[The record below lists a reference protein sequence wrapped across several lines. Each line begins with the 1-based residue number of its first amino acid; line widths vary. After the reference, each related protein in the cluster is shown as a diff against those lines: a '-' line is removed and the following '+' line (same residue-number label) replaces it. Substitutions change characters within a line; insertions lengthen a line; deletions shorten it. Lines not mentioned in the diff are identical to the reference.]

1 MPRRRAN
8 RLELFWEE
16 TQPGEELGRRWGQ
29 LAGAM
34 HRLCFAIEELH
45 AVADASEVE
54 SVVRRLEYH
63 LENYFYRS
71 YELRERASKL
81 ITTIHPSQTA
91 VVGRLKKPTKRA
103 AAVALLERT
112 APGLGRIME
121 SLLEAT
127 DEAVQI
133 RNLHTHDTFLRLGLL
148 TDHGLYDP
156 VDVLTIDVPEEPS
169 LRRRLEADLRNEA
182 QRMGR
187 EYEKKARRVVEATTA
202 LLLATEKLT
211 VQAPP

>member
-8 RLELFWEE
+8 KLELDWEE

-34 HRLCFAIEELH
+34 HRLSFAIEELH
-45 AVADASEVE
+45 AVAEASEVE
-54 SVVRRLEYH
+54 NVVRRLEYH

-71 YELRERASKL
+71 YELRERASGL
-81 ITTIHPSQTA
+81 ITTIHPSQAA
-91 VVGRLKKPTKRA
+91 VVGRLKNPTKRA
-103 AAVALLERT
+103 AALALLERT

-156 VDVLTIDVPEEPS
+156 VDALTVDAPGRPE
-169 LRRRLEADLRNEA
+169 LRRQLETDLRKEA
-182 QRMGR
+182 GRIGR
-187 EYEKKARRVVEATTA
+187 EYEKKARKVVEITMT
-202 LLLATEKLT
+202 LLMATEKLT
-211 VQAPP
+211 IQAR